1 MNIKEYSKQLR
12 ELTVARADYKISL
25 ETYRNQRKYLLDA
38 LDKNF
43 NGIESNQIPDE
54 LSPVEVTDGRD
65 QRDKT
70 QPYLAAKI
78 DKCMSFLTGSNDN

>member
-1 MNIKEYSKQLR
+1 MNITEYSKQLR
-12 ELTVARADYKISL
+12 ELTMEHVNCQISL
-25 ETYRNQRKYLLDA
+25 DAYRKQRKYLLDA
-38 LDKNF
+38 LDRNF
-43 NGIESNQIPDE
+43 NGVEAHQIKEEQAPA
-54 LSPVEVTDGRD
+54 EVTDGRD